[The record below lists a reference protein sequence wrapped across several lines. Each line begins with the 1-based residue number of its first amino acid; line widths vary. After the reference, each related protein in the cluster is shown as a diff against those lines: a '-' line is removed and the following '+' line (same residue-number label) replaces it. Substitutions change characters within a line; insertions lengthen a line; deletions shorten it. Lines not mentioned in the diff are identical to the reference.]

1 MNWDNKD
8 KDPWGNKNDAPD
20 FDELMKKFSSILGRK
35 KTNSSGSGKSGK
47 GGVLSIHQKEFLCT
61 HFLVFQ

>member
-8 KDPWGNKNDAPD
+8 KDPWGNKNDASD

-35 KTNSSGSGKSGK
+35 TNSSGSGKSGK
-47 GGVLSIHQKEFLCT
+47 GAWF
-61 HFLVFQ
+61 